1 MQIFVKKYILKSYFC
16 DIKTHLCLWMYTRKI
31 QFDIKNF
38 KQPFNRSGL
47 PEIQM
52 RQKELISFLNRKLK
66 LKIIFLW
73 FLVLPTKN
81 TESQIKKLH
90 VNLMLW
96 AKIYPCLLSFTVI
109 HKRGLTMVARTW
121 VWNCKTR
128 IIKLTN
134 ESFYD
139 STQVP

>member
-73 FLVLPTKN
+73 YLWYFLPKTLKVKYN
-81 TESQIKKLH
+81 
-90 VNLMLW
+90 VR
-96 AKIYPCLLSFTVI
+96 AKIYLLCLLSFTVI
-109 HKRGLTMVARTW
+109 HNCGLTMVARTW

-128 IIKLTN
+128 KIKLTN